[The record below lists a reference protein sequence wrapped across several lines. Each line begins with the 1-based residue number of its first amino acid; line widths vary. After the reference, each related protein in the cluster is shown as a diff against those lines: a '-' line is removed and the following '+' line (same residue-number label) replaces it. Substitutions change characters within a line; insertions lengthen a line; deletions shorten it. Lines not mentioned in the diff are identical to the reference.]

1 MKCRTGLWVK
11 YRRWGN
17 RFGALKKFL
26 SIHPDR
32 DVRTGASKGGENLR
46 PNGNKV
52 RETKKGLVFAFI
64 YEGVANW
71 SQVDGVV
78 TLKQKKPDVIIR
90 LDDYRNGM
98 GMCAIALLENVKKQ
112 NVSIKKIAKYYKGHR
127 ERDRAFKWRLRWTAG
142 S

>member
-1 MKCRTGLWVK
+1 M
-11 YRRWGN
+11 
-17 RFGALKKFL
+17 
-26 SIHPDR
+26 
-32 DVRTGASKGGENLR
+32 
-46 PNGNKV
+46 
-52 RETKKGLVFAFI
+52 
-64 YEGVANW
+64 
-71 SQVDGVV
+71 
-78 TLKQKKPDVIIR
+78 R

>member
-52 RETKKGLVFAFI
+52 RETKRGLVFAFI

-78 TLKQKKPDVIIR
+78 TLKQKKAGCHYAFGR
-90 LDDYRNGM
+90 LPQRDGHVCHR
-98 GMCAIALLENVKKQ
+98 IA
-112 NVSIKKIAKYYKGHR
+112 
-127 ERDRAFKWRLRWTAG
+127 
-142 S
+142 